1 MQREGA
7 MIRTA
12 EGGGYDTNYWREGA
26 MIRTIEGEG
35 YDTNYRG
42 RGYDKSCRW
51 MGL

>member
-1 MQREGA
+1 

-26 MIRTIEGEG
+26 KIRTIEGEG